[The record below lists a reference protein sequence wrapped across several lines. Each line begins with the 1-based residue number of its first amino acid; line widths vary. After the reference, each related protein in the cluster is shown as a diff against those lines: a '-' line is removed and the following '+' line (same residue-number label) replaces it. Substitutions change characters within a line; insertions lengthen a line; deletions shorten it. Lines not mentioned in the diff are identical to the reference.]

1 MVSKNVTKLVQN
13 LEKKKFRDKYKLFKI
28 EGEKMVEELLRSEF
42 KIEYLFALEEWANA
56 NSKKLN
62 FKGLQIVTENE
73 MKSLSDFQSLP
84 KVLAVAHI
92 PEAIT
97 PKVETIRKELILLLN
112 GIQDP
117 GNLGTIFRVSDWF
130 GIKHIVCDKDCASI
144 YNSKAVQASMG
155 AIFRVK
161 PIYVANGATW
171 LSSHKNKEFK
181 SYGTFLEGQNI
192 YKTELPDCGV
202 IVMGNEGHGISQ
214 EIENVTDTKIT
225 IPSFSNSEFHSES
238 LNVGVATGIIL
249 SEFKR
254 GTK

>member
-28 EGEKMVEELLRSEF
+28 EGEKMVQELLRSDI
-42 KIEYLFALEEWANA
+42 KIEHLFALEEWQEN
-56 NSKKLN
+56 NPKSKNLKY
-62 FKGLQIVTENE
+62 LQLATESE

-84 KVLAVAHI
+84 KVLAIAQI
-92 PEAIT
+92 PEQNSPEIAKIQN
-97 PKVETIRKELILLLN
+97 ELVLLLN

-117 GNLGTIFRVSDWF
+117 GNLGTIFRVADWF
-130 GIKHIVCDKDCASI
+130 GIKYIVCDKDCASI

-161 PIYVANGATW
+161 AIYVESGAEW
-171 LSSHKNKEFK
+171 LSRHKSSTFK
-181 SYGTFLEGQNI
+181 SFGTFLEGNNI
-192 YKTELPDCGV
+192 YKTTLPDKGV
-202 IVMGNEGHGISQ
+202 IIMGNEGHGISK
-214 EIENVTDTKIT
+214 ELEALTDTKIT
-225 IPSFSNSEFHSES
+225 IPSFANSDFHSES